1 MKTYNLEE
9 TKQQALLKFTEL
21 CKEPDDWIIN
31 DNGELIFARN
41 RNFEFDFGYGMLS
54 VKCGEIEILRT
65 MVKNNKYYKLTQNL
79 VDYDRCKRLEIA
91 MKVPYPL
98 PPGFIETVPELTK
111 PSLWSK
117 FKTWMSP

>member
-21 CKEPDDWIIN
+21 CKESDDWVIN
-31 DNGELIFARN
+31 ANGELIFARN

-54 VKCGEIEILRT
+54 IKCGEIEILKT
-65 MVKNNKYYKLTQNL
+65 FVKNNKYYKLVQSL
-79 VDYDRCKRLEIA
+79 IDYDRCKRLVDA
-91 MKVPYPL
+91 MQVTYFL
-98 PPGFIETVPELTK
+98 PPGHIEILPELTK